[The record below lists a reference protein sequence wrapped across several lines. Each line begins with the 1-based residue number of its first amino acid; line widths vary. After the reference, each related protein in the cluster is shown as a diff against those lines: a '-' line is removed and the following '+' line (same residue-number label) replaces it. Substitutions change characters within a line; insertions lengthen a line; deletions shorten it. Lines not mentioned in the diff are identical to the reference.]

1 MLATQK
7 LTGRATSIPKGIL
20 TALIISMSWTL
31 VASVIGACMVSKEW
45 MAQEK
50 IGIWAIFVL
59 ITASVVGGMVA
70 AGRIKR
76 QRIQMA
82 SLHGGLYYILLI
94 LLNLL
99 CFGGQFRGM
108 GVTLVFVLMGS
119 VVAGI
124 LGNRPAGKGNG
135 RRRRKTHR

>member
-20 TALIISMSWTL
+20 TAVAISMSWTL
-31 VASVIGACMVSKEW
+31 IASITGAYLISKEW
-45 MAQEK
+45 ISHNQT
-50 IGIWAIFVL
+50 GSVAIFVL

-76 QRIQMA
+76 HRIRMA
-82 SLHGGLYYILLI
+82 GLHGGLYYILLI

-99 CFGGQFRGM
+99 CFGGQFQGM
-108 GVTLVFVLMGS
+108 GVTLIFVLLGTVAAGVLGS
-119 VVAGI
+119 
-124 LGNRPAGKGNG
+124 RTAGKGKG